1 MNCRRAADVYEWP
14 PAQAYH
20 NPAPVSAGMRP
31 IWGNWDAWELR
42 ECMGAPLECG
52 EQSACMG
59 PENP

>member
-1 MNCRRAADVYEWP
+1 MRMGA
-14 PAQAYH
+14 PAQAYR

-31 IWGNWDAWELR
+31 IWGNWDAWGLR
-42 ECMGAPLECG
+42 ECMGAPFEYG